1 MRFVLPLELGLGLVA
16 TLTALTG
23 CVSPLTTRTA
33 GFAAAAAPALTATR
47 DAYALVQAAEAGAV
61 TAQRVSTWDTTSI
74 DTPPPAVTFTTPEDL
89 AVRDEILSLLSGYV
103 ADLAEISGSKSSDAI
118 DTASK
123 DSGAAM
129 GKLANDSLLAAG
141 QGKATAP
148 VFSTPELQAVSTAI
162 DALDRL
168 MISRARRRALP
179 HILEE
184 ADGPVTTLCT
194 TLRSDF
200 GTLST
205 PGLRNAV
212 HTSYEQWITLE
223 NSEIRLHAGQFSYP
237 EKRTAIEA
245 VFALQVKEREDD
257 ATLAKADDA
266 LAKFATTHHAL
277 ALSAAHGDVVSFHD
291 QLGELLVQAHQLAAL
306 EKKDA
311 TAGTPAASTKKA
323 TP

>member
-1 MRFVLPLELGLGLVA
+1 
-16 TLTALTG
+16 
-23 CVSPLTTRTA
+23 
-33 GFAAAAAPALTATR
+33 
-47 DAYALVQAAEAGAV
+47 
-61 TAQRVSTWDTTSI
+61 
-74 DTPPPAVTFTTPEDL
+74 
-89 AVRDEILSLLSGYV
+89 
-103 ADLAEISGSKSSDAI
+103 
-118 DTASK
+118 
-123 DSGAAM
+123 M
-129 GKLANDSLLAAG
+129 GKLANDSLVAAG
-141 QGKATAP
+141 QGKASAP
-148 VFSTPELQAVSTAI
+148 AFSTPELQAVSTAI
-162 DALDRL
+162 DALDRV

-200 GTLST
+200 GTPST

-223 NSEIRLHAGQFSYP
+223 NSAIRLHAGEFSYP

-257 ATLAKADDA
+257 ATLAKADEA
-266 LAKFATTHHAL
+266 LAKFASTHHTL
-277 ALSAAHGDVVSFHD
+277 AQSAAHGDAVSFHA

-306 EKKDA
+306 EKA
-311 TAGTPAASTKKA
+311 AAGSTAAAAAKKA